1 MIDYTMAR
9 WIFQGAAVNLFPL
22 HQESNVDEKDR
33 DSSREPQSLVV
44 RQYGKE
50 GAIGNTRLAFP
61 TDSDIIGCVLLP
73 PEGGCMSASRCIRL
87 LVLVCLSALS
97 LSVKAIEP
105 ATPLVPNS
113 EPTYQQLR
121 GLGLGTEA
129 VSVNNVNL
137 RRDAAT
143 FHLRSGT
150 VCFVAP
156 VQGKVTGAVF
166 VGDGNMILDPRQAS
180 ERASLKLLT
189 KEDEFSENFNH
200 LVLRFTDGTYEELKK
215 SGGAASGGCDGGLLH
230 DSQNAMRHDR
240 MVKYNLDGRILEDVL
255 GADPGALF
263 VAFIHG
269 KRYNGK
275 ELFFIDPRGA
285 PNVAPE
291 EVELMTYDENK
302 LGLWTSFHLADEE
315 TKGTVLHQGIARIE
329 HQKLDTTIEKN
340 ANLQGKASTTL
351 VALQDGI
358 RVIPFSLFPSL
369 RVPSVTAE
377 GGHPLALIQEDKK
390 DDADFRVILPTALSK
405 GDKLT
410 IITVH
415 GGKHAV
421 VNTGG
426 ANYFPVAR
434 EDWYPQSANLS
445 LSEYASYDM
454 TFRIPKNMKIAATGD
469 LVSEQNEG
477 GESVS
482 VWKSGRQP
490 VAGFNFGKFKMQEV
504 KLDKP
509 EYLVQSYANE
519 EPPDVIKSLLHVANE
534 DLPTQ
539 GPHMTEGVALGNM
552 STVPLIKKALAEGQ
566 LSVQLYTDYFGPSA
580 YKRLAIT
587 QQTSCNYGQSW
598 PELVW
603 IPMCYFY
610 DSTIRHQLG
619 MDWGDR
625 GYWKSV
631 TSHEVA
637 HQWWGHTVGFDSYR
651 DQWMSEGFAEMSAS
665 LYLQLIEKNPQRFI
679 SFWNDQR
686 ELLLERDKE
695 GWRAIDAGPVTMG
708 YRMSNSRTGE
718 GVTRRLIYPKG
729 AYILHMIRMM
739 MWDRR
744 TGDENFKTTM
754 HDFVQ
759 TYTNRAA
766 STEDFKAMV
775 EKHMTQEM
783 DLEGN
788 RKMDWF
794 FNEYV
799 YGTSLPSYKFN
810 YSFDR
815 DPAGDVLFN
824 LKVTQSNVDDKF
836 RTLVPIYLELAD
848 GRMVNLGR
856 AHVTG
861 NTSVE
866 QKVPLKG
873 LKDAPKRALLS
884 YYDDVLAAPN

>member
-1 MIDYTMAR
+1 MR
-9 WIFQGAAVNLFPL
+9 
-22 HQESNVDEKDR
+22 
-33 DSSREPQSLVV
+33 SRSL
-44 RQYGKE
+44 
-50 GAIGNTRLAFP
+50 
-61 TDSDIIGCVLLP
+61 
-73 PEGGCMSASRCIRL
+73 RL
-87 LVLVCLSALS
+87 LVFVCLFAFFLAAY
-97 LSVKAIEP
+97 AIEP
-105 ATPLVPNS
+105 AIPPAPNS
-113 EPTYQQLR
+113 DPTYQQLR
-121 GLGLGTEA
+121 NLSLGSEA
-129 VSVNNVNL
+129 VSVSNFTL
-137 RRDAAT
+137 HRDAAT

-189 KEDEFSENFNH
+189 KEDEFSENFSH
-200 LVLRFTDGTYEELKK
+200 LVLRFTDGTYDELKK
-215 SGGAASGGCDGGLLH
+215 SGGAASAGCDAGLLR

-240 MVKYNLDGRILEDVL
+240 MLKYNLDGRILEDVL
-255 GADPGALF
+255 GSDPSGLF

-302 LGLWTSFHLADEE
+302 LGLWTLFHLADEDA
-315 TKGTVLHQGIARIE
+315 KGTAQHQGLASIE
-329 HQKLDTTIEKN
+329 HQTLDTTIEKN

-351 VALQDGI
+351 VAMIDGV
-358 RVIPFSLFPSL
+358 RVIPFSLFPTL
-369 RVPSVTAE
+369 RVQSVTSEA
-377 GGHPLALIQEDKK
+377 GQPLAFIQEDKK
-390 DDADFRVILPTALSK
+390 DDADFRVILPKALAK
-405 GDKLT
+405 GEKLT
-410 IITVH
+410 ITTVY
-415 GGKHAV
+415 GGKEAV

-426 ANYFPVAR
+426 GNYYPVAR
-434 EDWYPQSANLS
+434 EDWYPNSANLS
-445 LSEYASYDM
+445 FGEYASYDM

-469 LVSEQNEG
+469 LVSERNEG
-477 GESVS
+477 GEDVS
-482 VWKSGRQP
+482 IWKSGRQP
-490 VAGFNFGKFKMQEV
+490 VAGFNFGKFKMQEA

-519 EPPDVIKSLLHVANE
+519 EPPDVIKSLLHLVNE

-539 GPHMTEGVALGNM
+539 GSHMMEGVALGNM

-610 DSTIRHQLG
+610 DTTIRHQLG
-619 MDWGDR
+619 MDQGDR

-637 HQWWGHTVGFDSYR
+637 HQWWGHTVGFSSYR

-665 LYLQLIEKNPQRFI
+665 LYLQMIEKNPQRFI

-708 YRMSNSRTGE
+708 YRTNNSRTGAF
-718 GVTRRLIYPKG
+718 VTQRLIYPKG

-744 TGDENFKTTM
+744 TGDENFKVTM
-754 HDFVQ
+754 HDFVH

-775 EKHMTQEM
+775 EKHMTPEM
-783 DLEGN
+783 DLEGDH
-788 RKMDWF
+788 KMDWF

-810 YSFDR
+810 YSFDK
-815 DPAGDVLFN
+815 DSSGDVLFN

-836 RTLVPIYLELAD
+836 RMLVPIYLELAD

-856 AHVTG
+856 ARLMG

-866 QKVPLKG
+866 QKVPLKR

>member
-1 MIDYTMAR
+1 
-9 WIFQGAAVNLFPL
+9 
-22 HQESNVDEKDR
+22 
-33 DSSREPQSLVV
+33 
-44 RQYGKE
+44 
-50 GAIGNTRLAFP
+50 
-61 TDSDIIGCVLLP
+61 
-73 PEGGCMSASRCIRL
+73 MSASRCIRL

-105 ATPLVPNS
+105 ATPMVPNS
-113 EPTYQQLR
+113 DPTYQQLR
-121 GLGLGTEA
+121 NLSLGSEA
-129 VSVNNVNL
+129 VSVANVNL

-240 MVKYNLDGRILEDVL
+240 MLKYNLDGRILEDVL
-255 GADPGALF
+255 GSDPGGLF

-275 ELFFIDPRGA
+275 ELFFIDPHGA

-302 LGLWTSFHLADEE
+302 LGLWTSFHFADEE
-315 TKGTVLHQGIARIE
+315 EKGAARHQGVARIE
-329 HQKLDTTIEKN
+329 HQQLDTTIEKN

-351 VALQDGI
+351 VILQDGI

-369 RVPSVTAE
+369 RVQSVTAE
-377 GGHPLALIQEDKK
+377 GGQPLAFIQEDKK
-390 DDADFRVILPTALSK
+390 DDADFRVILPKALSK
-405 GDKLT
+405 GDELT
-410 IITVH
+410 IITVY
-415 GGKHAV
+415 GGKEAV

-426 ANYFPVAR
+426 GNYFPIAR
-434 EDWYPQSANLS
+434 EDWYPNSANFS
-445 LSEYASYDM
+445 LGEYASYDM

-482 VWKSGRQP
+482 IWKSGRQP
-490 VAGFNFGKFKMQEV
+490 VAGFNFGKFKMQEI

-539 GPHMTEGVALGNM
+539 GPHMMEGVALGNM

-637 HQWWGHTVGFDSYR
+637 HQWWGHTVGFNSYR
-651 DQWMSEGFAEMSAS
+651 DQWMSEG
-665 LYLQLIEKNPQRFI
+665 
-679 SFWNDQR
+679 
-686 ELLLERDKE
+686 
-695 GWRAIDAGPVTMG
+695 
-708 YRMSNSRTGE
+708 RMSNSRTGE

-766 STEDFKAMV
+766 STEDFKA
-775 EKHMTQEM
+775 
-783 DLEGN
+783 EGN

-836 RTLVPIYLELAD
+836 RMLVPIYLELAD

-861 NTSVE
+861 NTSIE